1 MCIMSIFIRNY
12 GYIAEMY
19 KKMLKCNIL
28 AYILCNNLV
37 VKADTIYMMGIQ
49 RRISWKTQYIE

>member
-1 MCIMSIFIRNY
+1 MSIFIRNY